1 MKRILVPTDFSDCSY
16 YAAEVAAQIAK
27 KTGARVF
34 LLHALEVPQYSSN
47 EPYPTLSNT
56 AEGIFMMKLV
66 KQEYEKLISQPFFN
80 GVNVAEVVQWENVY
94 DTITK
99 QSKEHDIDL
108 IVMGSHGAKGA
119 KEFFVGSNAEKIV
132 RTASCPVITVKSRLE
147 NFVPKELVYA
157 SSFYGETLEAFSQMK
172 TLIDLFKPRI
182 HLLKVITP
190 ANFEST
196 DHSEKL
202 MKTFIDHHNLENY
215 TMNVYNE
222 VSVERGIHE
231 FANSRNADLLAMET
245 HGRRGLAHFF
255 RQSLAEDVANHT
267 ELPLITMKIPE
278 EEQSRGAI
286 FPD

>member
-1 MKRILVPTDFSDCSY
+1 MKRILVPTDFSECSY
-16 YAAEVAAQIAK
+16 YAAEVSAQLAK

-47 EPYPTLSNT
+47 EPYPTMSNT

-66 KQEYEKLISQPFFN
+66 KQEYEKLISQDFFK
-80 GVNVAEVVQWENVY
+80 GVDVAEVVQWENVY

-99 QSKEHDIDL
+99 QAEEHDIDL

-132 RTASCPVITVKSRLE
+132 RTAACPVITVKERSE
-147 NFVPKELVYA
+147 NFAPKTLVYA
-157 SSFYGETLEAFSQMK
+157 SSFYGETVEAFGEIK
-172 TLIDLFKPRI
+172 ELLDLFNPEV

-190 ANFEST
+190 GNFEAT
-196 DHSEKL
+196 DYSERL
-202 MKTFIDHHNLENY
+202 MKEFAEHYDLKNY
-215 TMNVYNE
+215 SMNIYNE
-222 VSVERGIHE
+222 MTVERGIHE
-231 FANSRNADLLAMET
+231 FANSRKADILAMET

-267 ELPLITMKIPE
+267 RLPLITMRIPE
-278 EEQSRGAI
+278 EEQNNGGI

>member
-1 MKRILVPTDFSDCSY
+1 MKRILVPTDFSECSY

-47 EPYPTLSNT
+47 EPYPTMSNT

-66 KQEYEKLISQPFFN
+66 KQEYQKLISQDFFK
-80 GVNVAEVVQWENVY
+80 GVDVAEVVQWENVY

-99 QSKEHDIDL
+99 QAEEHDIDL

-132 RTASCPVITVKSRLE
+132 RTAACPVITVKERHPD
-147 NFVPKELVYA
+147 FAPKTLVYA
-157 SSFYGETLEAFSQMK
+157 SSFYGETVNAFGEIK
-172 TLIDLFKPRI
+172 ELIDLFKPEV

-190 ANFEST
+190 GNFEAT
-196 DHSEKL
+196 DYSERL
-202 MKTFIDHHNLENY
+202 MKEFAEHHDLDNY
-215 TMNVYNE
+215 SMNIYNE
-222 VSVERGIHE
+222 MTVERGIHE
-231 FANSRNADLLAMET
+231 FANSRKADLLAMET

-267 ELPLITMKIPE
+267 RLPLITMRIPE
-278 EEQSRGAI
+278 EDQSNGGI